1 MGAPNY
7 KLAKFLSTSL
17 KAYIQLK
24 HQYNVENSTKLAHD
38 LKHIT
43 MHDKHR
49 LISFDI
55 KDLYVNIPIDET
67 INITKPLLLA
77 QNDKTITQQM
87 TTLLENTL
95 QQNYFSFENN
105 IYQPTKG
112 ICMGS
117 PLSGDIAEI
126 FLQHIEQTNNKQ
138 IMENKNITFYTIY
151 VDDILI
157 IYDSTHC
164 SATDINIY
172 MNAIHPNLKFTPTQ
186 EVNRTI
192 NFLDL
197 TITRHDSTFDINI
210 YRKPT
215 NTDTLSTECTLCH

>member
-1 MGAPNY
+1 MQPHNQKIQRKYLTQNKPKAPELKAQIKLHKPGNPIRPIVNNTGAPNY

-17 KAYIQLK
+17 KAYI
-24 HQYNVENSTKLAHD
+24 H

-43 MHDKHR
+43 IHDKRR

-87 TTLLENTL
+87 ITLLEITL

-112 ICMGS
+112 ISMGS
-117 PLSGDIAEI
+117 PLSGDIVEI
-126 FLQHIEQTNNKQ
+126 FLQHIEQTNIKH
-138 IMENKNITFYTIY
+138 IMENKNITLYTRY

-164 SATDINIY
+164 SVTDINIY
-172 MNAIHPNLKFTPTQ
+172 MNAIHPNFKFTPTQ
-186 EVNRTI
+186 EVNNHKLPRPHNNQT
-192 NFLDL
+192 
-197 TITRHDSTFDINI
+197 
-210 YRKPT
+210 
-215 NTDTLSTECTLCH
+215 